1 MVSHKSIEKFHTL
14 SSEWSTKSF
23 ENHLHIFNMDS
34 HHNNLIYLN
43 NEDEE
48 KQYYHQACIP
58 ETKETENSLPDS

>member
-1 MVSHKSIEKFHTL
+1 
-14 SSEWSTKSF
+14 
-23 ENHLHIFNMDS
+23 MDS